1 MANKFNFAANFWDEQ
16 KKKQEQKSRE
26 ALEQA
31 GFAAKPLP
39 TAQQVINQGK
49 GPVNTPTKSQK
60 KTTSKKTSQTTVN
73 KKTAAPPKAVQIPS
87 FQTLYGTYRDTTTP
101 QTMQRIRKREEERKQ
116 QHFGRGKDKE
126 YTFGK
131 APNARSISS
140 RKREEQR
147 QERFKKKQAEMADKF
162 AARKKRLFETSR
174 NNSLSDAFINSLP
187 KNTRNALK
195 PLREQKLLRVNERP
209 TYGINPIGDHIN
221 AAEETAEDMIN
232 AKMARQWMDKYI
244 SEQKK
249 NLGKSTIRQATQNF
263 NNTFFENE
271 PNKLIKEKKSEQ
283 QALLK
288 KGKNAADALSL
299 NPRLIDTKSTYD
311 AFGILFGAEKEK
323 QKPILS
329 SESGIIKGDNLR
341 ILKSVEHGL
350 EPGTGNDIRIAD
362 FMSDSQMYA
371 YYYLYGSQG
380 EQAAIKYL
388 DNIKPEIIRTAE
400 EYQQNIEYQKYG
412 KEAPMASFL
421 TTFNASIGSALE
433 GAQNLTKRENLTN
446 ADFATRQAMN
456 AIHAGRTAGKS
467 GAKKQFYD
475 ILNMVVEN
483 APEMI
488 ANSIPV
494 VGPLLSG
501 AIAFSSSAN
510 RKLEE
515 KNQIGL
521 ANSNE
526 ALLEA
531 TVSGAL
537 DALPWGFGNEISYKL
552 AGRVFNKLPQSALKE
567 FMTNVVSYTASMAGT
582 SLTQQTIEEGL
593 DVALFRKDGTD
604 NLSLIKQSYIEQ
616 GMSEDE
622 AASKAVWDMAKMFL
636 TTAVASGITG
646 AISGAAQGAKRTAP
660 MVQAGKTLKRK
671 GIGLENLL
679 EEAQSMPQN
688 SQAYKNAENLR
699 RYTQK
704 GNDAHSDMLGAQALL
719 NKEARKA
726 QDITIGKL
734 KRLSGVDISEGE
746 TDDIANAVYKDGKIT
761 VAKNPDEDRV
771 TVIKHDLTH
780 AAQDRNAEIY
790 KAYSDILEQSGGF
803 EKAVERKKRDYE
815 AIGKPIDD
823 DRAAREVAADFA
835 MSLKI
840 PDSEIE
846 RAIRASRGASTFSDK
861 LYDAVNDLYARMKAK
876 RATMYAD
883 ERTGISLTYQE
894 INNARRAL
902 LNAVSG
908 GGKQGVRAVETEGLF
923 STVKNLD
930 SKAYGVNIDKEVTDI
945 ADSVGMNKKL
955 WTAAKKAE
963 VKDTLRNAYAAYKKG
978 DDVQGD
984 TFLEKA
990 AIKISMSAKH
1000 YEKVDETALVKKFKD
1015 LYKSGKTYLET
1026 ASNDKKNVNDM
1037 RAYHIKASKVAANIA
1052 EQEGVD
1058 RVGYS
1063 QIHKQNTED
1072 IRKAFDILK
1081 SGTAKAEQRAKEQLR
1096 PFVNRVLDEA
1106 RIKNPAYDDNNKS
1119 VISLIRK
1126 TQVNLEP
1133 YRNSKDANKRNVYDT
1148 LKYVMSNKAESAILD
1163 DIINEDDMAQK
1174 IAETYTT
1181 LKDGEYM
1188 PRYQNSQSRA
1198 EAESAILDDIIND
1211 YKMAQPAAKETDS
1224 ATAARDREKYGED
1237 IEKRFRDNID
1247 IDDFSEGEVQGLASL
1262 VRDTLDKMTESI
1274 KNPTD
1279 DADLTPYENLAEN
1292 VDSVIARITDGK
1304 NRTSDEKISMVSELF
1319 GSICDNADALIA
1331 KRKTE
1336 LLDILNHASMN
1347 GDETKVKS
1355 IRAEIDSTDKT
1366 QENFQNYVL
1375 SKVYTNS
1382 AQKGWTLDEMKKS
1395 LSENEER
1402 FSYEIKTNDSAYKAA
1417 SDRLA
1422 SNDINDVYTEL
1433 MTKTDAWTKDDIV
1446 TAQLIITRLQGRGE
1460 TAKAVDLFERAQK
1473 ASTQSGQVV
1482 QAWSFVNYLTPEGR
1496 LMAVERSAI
1505 KNVQEQLEKRDPSG
1519 ELVKR
1524 WERAQRMDAE
1534 VRKQAEEQLKTTSK
1548 EYAEL
1553 MTKTNETE
1561 QRLLK
1566 ARAELRNAENMRD
1579 GAEESIRHMETVLQ
1593 EQSDKK
1599 QKLTDEYN
1607 SLLKKYEKQQKLLDE
1622 KLAELKNIKRDINT
1636 TQRRSDKLNTKI
1648 NQAADNVNQKRGE
1661 LDKLTEEYEAKT
1673 REYDILKSEHTKL
1686 KRDINTTQRRIEN
1699 LKTQIPQT
1707 AENIR
1712 QKRKELDEYKEL
1724 YYRAHAEYVGEN
1736 KELKDVTK
1744 ETKKLIRA
1752 YENLIRSGDKDVDSM
1767 TYLEQFYKKHGVMY
1781 VSDEMLDHYSAL
1793 ITDIDDITDNN
1804 KAIDFILNTSKER
1817 KMPHG
1822 AATKAIMKA
1831 EFKNVDIELLKNIAY
1846 QQVFSMI
1853 DETVPRRMGRIA
1865 STLLAMNQLLN
1876 PKTII
1881 RNIVGNFV
1889 FNEFETLTHS
1899 AAAIVDILM
1908 YPLKRRRDVT
1918 FEMPVG
1924 WINGFKRAGL
1934 SYLETALGVDIIDS
1948 SAKYGYTPAKNR
1960 TFKGGRLNPLAMS
1973 ERSLSYGLTVPD
1985 EYDKGVIEQRLRRGI
2000 KRLENSGWKDWEI
2013 EEMIRQELSYRTFQD
2028 DTMIARTL
2036 DGVKKAL
2043 NNIGTD
2049 DFGAGNL
2056 ITNYTVVPGNIVTR
2070 SLEYSPLGT
2079 LKAVYD
2085 LGKFTKMSIKN
2096 RQKFTPLQQRK
2107 LLLEFMRPLTGAGL
2121 IWAGWQLRKAGIII
2135 QKPEEADDEW
2145 RKKKFYQTTGEG
2157 EFQLNLSALKRY
2169 LNVNTD
2175 AENEDE
2181 TQQEYLTL
2189 AKEGDTLL
2197 SLTSIVGIN
2206 SSLQIGAYL
2215 AEKVTGESSI
2225 GELAAQTA
2233 AGTGKASLNQLT
2245 SLSMWTSINNIVNN
2259 WKYTDSFYQFAAA
2272 EGADLIMSFYPSVLR
2287 QLGNA
2292 LDSSVRYPYKGKDYA
2307 ETIKFK
2313 IYSKL
2318 PKMSLRNQVPVSVD
2332 SFGERRDKS
2341 LGSFKLDML
2350 NNFVFPDTVTKY
2362 NENPLTNELERL
2374 SVYSSDV
2381 LPQTPY
2387 NTNNVKID
2395 DQNYTFTLSGKN
2407 HEEFSAILG
2416 QTIYSA
2422 MMNFAN
2428 SEDYKLLNDSQ
2439 RVEEFE
2445 KINKEVNKLVQQAWV
2460 KKQLGQ
2466 TVEQIQ
2472 SEISEGI
2479 ADYANDAGRYV
2490 KKRQLQNALESD
2502 TVNTDEIVEAYT
2514 MREYNDKEKA
2524 EAIKDNNAKI
2534 AKVKAGTYYRKEK
2547 GTDGKEHRVYS
2558 RNWTA
2563 QERQK
2568 KIEEF
2573 ENANE
2578 KIQNGTTQKR
2588 DYITDKKWSELTDEQ
2603 REQILK
2609 NIDKYIDDLTVPEA
2623 FAKEKPDM
2631 SGEGYAEQEDTTIDV
2646 TNPLDAQTGSQLL
2659 SDMYFKA
2666 PAPDTAQIDGGQSSA
2681 AYYSGKTRRKSSFRR
2696 SYRKYRKKWKSGRA
2710 KLYRGTKRY
2719 RAKLYVGANKA
2730 VFRGGYNR
2738 YFSSSTGRR
2747 SRTSRRSDRIFTAR
2761 TNAFSGRRFQRRS
2774 QRRVFNSA

>member
-16 KKKQEQKSRE
+16 KKKQEQKGRE
-26 ALEQA
+26 AAAQA

-49 GPVNTPTKSQK
+49 GPVNAPTKSQK
-60 KTTSKKTSQTTVN
+60 KTTSKQTSQTTVN
-73 KKTAAPPKAVQIPS
+73 KKTAAPPKAVQVPS
-87 FQTLYGTYRDTTTP
+87 FQTLHGTYRDTTTP

-116 QHFGRGKDKE
+116 QYFGRGKDKE

-162 AARKKRLFETSR
+162 AARQKNQFEKSRKEKATKAAVRKVLKKSLTSF
-174 NNSLSDAFINSLP
+174 LTPESD
-187 KNTRNALK
+187 
-195 PLREQKLLRVNERP
+195 ERP
-209 TYGINPIGDHIN
+209 SV
-221 AAEETAEDMIN
+221 
-232 AKMARQWMDKYI
+232 

-249 NLGKSTIRQATQNF
+249 NLGKSTLRQATNNF

-341 ILKSVEHGL
+341 ILKSGEHGL
-350 EPGTGNDIRIAD
+350 AVGTGSDIRIAD

-388 DNIKPEIIRTAE
+388 ENIKPEIIRTAE
-400 EYQQNIEYQKYG
+400 EYQQAIEYEKYG
-412 KEAPMASFL
+412 KESPLSSLPNTANLSL
-421 TTFNASIGSALE
+421 VSAFE
-433 GAQNLTKRENLTN
+433 GAKNFTKSLGRKNLTD
-446 ADFATRQAMN
+446 ADFTARQAMN
-456 AIHAGRTAGKS
+456 AIHAGRTDGKS
-467 GAKKQFYD
+467 DNKKLFFD
-475 ILNMVVEN
+475 ILNMVAEN
-483 APEMI
+483 APETI
-488 ANSIPV
+488 ASLIP
-494 VGPLLSG
+494 GIGQGLAG
-501 AIAFSSSAN
+501 AIAFSSSFN

-515 KNQIGL
+515 KNQLGL
-521 ANSNE
+521 ANSNG
-526 ALLEA
+526 ALVEA
-531 TVSGAL
+531 TASGAL
-537 DALPWGFGNEISYKL
+537 DAMQWNFFGKIGDNL
-552 AGRVFNKLPQSALKE
+552 AGRVFNKLPQSAVKE
-567 FMTNVVSYTASMAGT
+567 FMTTVVTYASSMVGT

-622 AASKAVWDMAKMFL
+622 AASKAVWDMAKMFI
-636 TTAVASGITG
+636 TTAAASGITG
-646 AISGAAQGAKRTAP
+646 AISGAAQGAKRAVP
-660 MVQAGKTLKRK
+660 MVRAGKTLKRK

-876 RATMYAD
+876 RATMYTD

-908 GGKQGVRAVETEGLF
+908 AGKQGVRAVETEGLF

-955 WTAAKKAE
+955 WTAAKKAD

-1015 LYKSGKTYLET
+1015 LYKSGKTYLEM
-1026 ASNDKKNVNDM
+1026 ASNVNDM
-1037 RAYHIKASKVAANIA
+1037 RAYHIKASKVAADIA
-1052 EQEGVD
+1052 AQEGVD

-1106 RIKNPAYDDNNKS
+1106 RIKNPA
-1119 VISLIRK
+1119 
-1126 TQVNLEP
+1126 
-1133 YRNSKDANKRNVYDT
+1133 
-1148 LKYVMSNKAESAILD
+1148 
-1163 DIINEDDMAQK
+1163 
-1174 IAETYTT
+1174 
-1181 LKDGEYM
+1181 DGEYM

-1198 EAESAILDDIIND
+1198 EAESAILDSIIND
-1211 YKMAQPAAKETDS
+1211 YKMAQPAADETDS

-1247 IDDFSEGEVQGLASL
+1247 IDDFSEGEVQGMASL

-1331 KRKTE
+1331 KRKSE
-1336 LLDILNHASMN
+1336 LLDMLNNASMN
-1347 GDETKVKS
+1347 GDEAKVKS
-1355 IRAEIDSTDKT
+1355 IRAELDNTNKT

-1382 AQKGWTLDEMKKS
+1382 AQKDWTTDEMKKS

-1402 FSYEIKTNDSAYKAA
+1402 FSYGIKTNESAYKAA

-1496 LMAVERSAI
+1496 LMAVERSAS

-1636 TQRRSDKLNTKI
+1636 AQRRTDKLNAKLE
-1648 NQAADNVNQKRGE
+1648 QAADNVNQKRGE

-1712 QKRKELDEYKEL
+1712 QKRKELEEYKEL

-1781 VSDEMLDHYSAL
+1781 VSDEMLDHYSTL
-1793 ITDIDDITDNN
+1793 ITDIDNITDNN

-1831 EFKNVDIELLKNIAY
+1831 EFENVDIELLKNIAY

-1853 DETVPRRMGRIA
+1853 DETVPRRKGKIA

-1881 RNIVGNFV
+1881 RNIVGNFA

-1899 AAAIVDILM
+1899 AAAIVDILLL
-1908 YPLKRRRDVT
+1908 YPLTRRRHVT

-1985 EYDKGVIEQRLRRGI
+1985 EYAKGVIEQRLRRGI
-2000 KRLENSGWKDWEI
+2000 KRLEESGWKDWEI
-2013 EEMIRQELSYRTFQD
+2013 EEMIQQEIRYRTFQD
-2028 DTMIARTL
+2028 DTMVARTL

-2043 NNIGTD
+2043 NNIGAD

-2056 ITNYTVVPGNIVTR
+2056 ITNYTIVPGNIVTR
-2070 SLEYSPLGT
+2070 SLERSPLGI

-2096 RQKFTPLQQRK
+2096 RQKFTPLQERK
-2107 LLLEFMRPLTGAGL
+2107 LLLEFMRPITAAGL
-2121 IWAGWQLRKAGIII
+2121 IWAGWQLRQAGIIV
-2135 QKPEEADDEW
+2135 QKPEETDNEW
-2145 RKKKFYQTTGEG
+2145 REKKFYQTTGEG

-2169 LNVNTD
+2169 LDIDTD

-2490 KKRQLQNALESD
+2490 KERQLQNALESD

-2524 EAIKDNNAKI
+2524 EEIKYNNSMI
-2534 AKVKAGTYYRKEK
+2534 AKVKAGTYYRKET

-2573 ENANE
+2573 ERANE

-2603 REQILK
+2603 REQILI
-2609 NIDKYIDDLTVPEA
+2609 NIDKDIDDLTVPEA

-2631 SGEGYAEQEDTTIDV
+2631 SGEGYMDQEDTTIDV

-2719 RAKLYVGANKA
+2719 RAKLYVGANRA